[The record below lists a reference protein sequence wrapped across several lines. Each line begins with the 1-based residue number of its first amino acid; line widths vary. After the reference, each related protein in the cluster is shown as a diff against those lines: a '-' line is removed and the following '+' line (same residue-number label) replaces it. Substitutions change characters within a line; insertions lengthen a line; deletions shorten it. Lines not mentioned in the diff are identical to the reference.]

1 MVMLDVFAD
10 SYVPEVII
18 DREKEQET
26 IKYFLQDV
34 IKGVNKVLC
43 IYGKPGVGKT
53 VVTKYVLNQFD
64 ELENACSIYL
74 SASHLT
80 PNLALKE
87 VYEARAGEEDT
98 CIKALE
104 NMKRMGDEEL
114 IRRLVDWLKEL
125 PERHAVKLYPFES
138 GVKFLAE
145 DGDVILK
152 AWSMLTGK
160 YGEGSF
166 DNFLRALGMAFQL
179 SERGDEIISKIK
191 LSTMR
196 ESLEWTR
203 FLSDVFGEAS
213 RIRELFPPDSKERTR
228 FIDYLLQINSG
239 VEKLGG
245 EQIDEVTN
253 ILLRIFSK
261 RTVVDGDVNL
271 GVFHK
276 FRENFL
282 EIAGEKNIDL
292 ELLKD
297 YLVKWRIAAD
307 LLEAVVSKLGY
318 QYDSEK
324 GERYFMSVPDG
335 TRYILMDMNE
345 LIPVQESRGDVTVPR
360 DVVTYLNLKKG
371 SYVIAVAGGER
382 LDDGRVRLSD
392 GNIRDVIAIIQ
403 KGKEPVVQW
412 DLWFRRIFQDTP
424 YVEDNTINWRKLDE
438 DDMIPSFI
446 LEGPGGAKEVS
457 VIPQKGY
464 IKTYVPSSIAGEKD
478 YIFLRN
484 IHLVKFEA
492 REFLRNW
499 LRERNAQL
507 PEDLIKNIAGKL
519 RRVMKLP
526 VEQGDNL
533 LEDMNDKGYLGEW
546 RAFTV
551 IYRDVKDYRKRIIV
565 EGEETDIDWIAKA
578 LVEVKN
584 WIRESYYSDVRD
596 LIRKL
601 KIYKYIHDEGYEGI
615 ESGKRVILVFYK
627 PLEEDLVEDLR
638 ARLTREFENFES
650 WLTIC
655 NGFEEFVNR
664 YSP

>member
-1 MVMLDVFAD
+1 
-10 SYVPEVII
+10 
-18 DREKEQET
+18 
-26 IKYFLQDV
+26 
-34 IKGVNKVLC
+34 
-43 IYGKPGVGKT
+43 
-53 VVTKYVLNQFD
+53 
-64 ELENACSIYL
+64 
-74 SASHLT
+74 
-80 PNLALKE
+80 
-87 VYEARAGEEDT
+87 
-98 CIKALE
+98 
-104 NMKRMGDEEL
+104 MKRMGDEEL

-213 RIRELFPPDSKERTR
+213 RIRELFPLDSKERTR

-261 RTVVDGDVNL
+261 RTVVEGDINL
-271 GVFHK
+271 GVFHR

-324 GERYFMSVPDG
+324 GERYFMSVPGG

-345 LIPVQESRGDVTVPR
+345 LIPVRTYVRKGEPEGDVTVPR

-371 SYVIAVAGGER
+371 S
-382 LDDGRVRLSD
+382 
-392 GNIRDVIAIIQ
+392 
-403 KGKEPVVQW
+403 
-412 DLWFRRIFQDTP
+412 
-424 YVEDNTINWRKLDE
+424 
-438 DDMIPSFI
+438 
-446 LEGPGGAKEVS
+446 
-457 VIPQKGY
+457 
-464 IKTYVPSSIAGEKD
+464 
-478 YIFLRN
+478 
-484 IHLVKFEA
+484 
-492 REFLRNW
+492 
-499 LRERNAQL
+499 
-507 PEDLIKNIAGKL
+507 
-519 RRVMKLP
+519 
-526 VEQGDNL
+526 
-533 LEDMNDKGYLGEW
+533 
-546 RAFTV
+546 
-551 IYRDVKDYRKRIIV
+551 
-565 EGEETDIDWIAKA
+565 
-578 LVEVKN
+578 
-584 WIRESYYSDVRD
+584 
-596 LIRKL
+596 
-601 KIYKYIHDEGYEGI
+601 
-615 ESGKRVILVFYK
+615 
-627 PLEEDLVEDLR
+627 
-638 ARLTREFENFES
+638 
-650 WLTIC
+650 
-655 NGFEEFVNR
+655 
-664 YSP
+664 